1 MSRNGRSE
9 RDRGRI
15 RIDNR
20 YLVQYIWRMN
30 DVQEV
35 LARLQSKGWTVA
47 AIADDLGLKRV
58 TVARWKIGV
67 HYPANPSIAK
77 QALKQLDMKKRIP
90 KRKRY
95 KQPRKA

>member
-1 MSRNGRSE
+1 
-9 RDRGRI
+9 
-15 RIDNR
+15 
-20 YLVQYIWRMN
+20 MN
-30 DVQEV
+30 DIQEV
-35 LARLQSKGWTVA
+35 LSRLQSKGWTVA

-77 QALKQLDMKKRIP
+77 QALKQLDMRKRIP

-95 KQPRKA
+95 KQRRAPERATRQDQRDAESKL